1 MQPSSTSVRRA
12 AAHAAVIAGCVMAAQ
27 LSTTQVAF
35 SLVEAPPPAWVLAVA
50 TSPRDFL
57 LTADEAGEAAELVTE
72 TDGVVDLGQW
82 ARRRWERDR
91 DTSDVRIGPVVL
103 DNTVYLARDVDAARE
118 LFGRQVSRQVDFPEA
133 TDAHVGPFEFAIVP
147 VGDEVAGLSA
157 CEDCLADETI
167 NLHHRVVVRKGPVVS
182 VVYLYGRERVAT
194 QDLATWFAVQAAS
207 RVPDGLVAEGL
218 PPNSPGEAL
227 TAPSADPGSGTAP
240 GPAIQ
245 GQPRDFA
252 VTLDEA
258 GKWAELVDEQAGAD
272 DRVAWYA
279 VRYERPRDYAGFRS
293 GPVTVASRVFVARD
307 EQTAR
312 QVLDEQAL
320 LNEQFPEATEEVGDR
335 FELEVGDE
343 QGPDER
349 GLSACTGSC
358 NSREEIYVHKR
369 LVSRVGTV
377 VSVVYI
383 WGLDDPEG
391 ATDWHARYFASLV
404 DARSRLGAAASS
416 PPDAS

>member
-1 MQPSSTSVRRA
+1 MLPSSTSLRRL
-12 AAHAAVIAGCVMAAQ
+12 AAHAALIAGCVTTAQ
-27 LSTTQVAF
+27 LSTVQVAF
-35 SLVEAPPPAWVLAVA
+35 GLAEAPPSARALAVA
-50 TSPRDFL
+50 ASPRDFL
-57 LTADEAGEAAELVTE
+57 LTADDVGEAAELVLE

-82 ARRRWERDR
+82 ARQRWERDR

-118 LFGRQVSRQVDFPEA
+118 LFGRQVSRQVEFPEA
-133 TDAHVGPFEFAIVP
+133 ADAHAGPFEFAIVP
-147 VGDEVAGLSA
+147 VGDEVAALSA
-157 CEDCLADETI
+157 CENCLTDETI

-194 QDLATWFAVQAAS
+194 QDLATWFAAQAAS
-207 RVPDGLVAEGL
+207 HVPDGLVAGNM
-218 PPNSPGEAL
+218 PPASPGEVL
-227 TAPSADPGSGTAP
+227 TAPSADPGSGTAL

-258 GKWAELVDEQAGAD
+258 GKWAELAAEDSGAD

-279 VRYERPRDYAGFRS
+279 ARYERPRTYAGFRS

-307 EQTAR
+307 EQVAR

-335 FELEVGDE
+335 FELAVGDE
-343 QGPDER
+343 PSPDMR

-358 NSREEIYVHKR
+358 NSREEIFVHKR
-369 LVSRVGTV
+369 LVSRVGNV

-391 ATDWHARYFASLV
+391 TTDWHARYFASLV
-404 DARSRLGAAASS
+404 DARSRPTAVTSS